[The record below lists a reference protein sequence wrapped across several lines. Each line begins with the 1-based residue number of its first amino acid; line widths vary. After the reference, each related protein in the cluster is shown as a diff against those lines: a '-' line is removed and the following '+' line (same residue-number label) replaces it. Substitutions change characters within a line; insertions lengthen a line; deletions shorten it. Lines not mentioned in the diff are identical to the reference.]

1 MDEKLRAFAAEQGR
15 AAPYFIMEWNGFHVW
30 DAALTRAAL
39 GDEEDEM
46 PGDAQ
51 FEGSDTQEERP
62 FLLVRGGS
70 IRLSRP
76 DETAAIVGLLP
87 PEECS
92 CEDYEEADFDG
103 GD

>member
-46 PGDAQ
+46 
-51 FEGSDTQEERP
+51 
-62 FLLVRGGS
+62 S

-92 CEDYEEADFDG
+92 CEDYEEADFNG